1 MSPTRRL
8 LAALEVGSLLI
19 YPSSRH
25 TDADDRARK
34 IIAIDVKQGQVAILE
49 RVAVRLSELAETHP
63 VRQLIPTDAVLV
75 PVPRH
80 APQEPKSLWAALQI
94 ARALHAAGI
103 GHSIAPLLE
112 RTEPVRRSTGARSAA
127 DREAPARHFETIHS
141 DTALGFVDADRPYVL
156 VDDVVTTGSTLI
168 ACASRLHALAPGA
181 RITAFAVARAERF
194 ISLHLVSEMLAP
206 LVETIRLQGDDARP
220 QRGR

>member
-1 MSPTRRL
+1 VSPARRL
-8 LAALEVGSLLI
+8 LATLEVGSLLI
-19 YPSSRH
+19 YPSRRH

-34 IIAIDVKQGQVAILE
+34 IIAIDIKQGQAAILE
-49 RVAVRLSELAETHP
+49 RVAVRLSELDETHP

-80 APQEPKSLWAALQI
+80 TPQEPKSLWAALQI
-94 ARALHAAGI
+94 ARALHAVGT
-103 GHSIAPLLE
+103 GHSVAPLLE
-112 RTEPVRRSTGARSAA
+112 RTDPVRRSTGARSAA
-127 DREAPARHFETIHS
+127 DRETPARHFETIHS

-181 RITAFAVARAERF
+181 HVTAFAVARAERF
-194 ISLHLVSEMLAP
+194 ISLNLVSDMFAP
-206 LVETIRLQGDDARP
+206 LVETIRLQSDEGRP
-220 QRGR
+220 RRGG